1 MTHTPINTTNG
12 TLDQVLKEN
21 RDFCQQFK
29 TNSKL
34 MKLISGKSMTEK
46 HNRARLLDCIQVFSD
61 YFQKTV
67 MLRSVFCENTQFT
80 PVVQDHLKE
89 EFGHNTDLAR
99 DRHYRN
105 PVWDPVLESTS
116 AWFAWNML
124 AMDNDEKTLVVHL
137 VLESSANVFFIAAD
151 KVMQTYDETKYFN
164 IHADLDEGH
173 EQMGIDLI
181 RDLTPSRYLR
191 LIEVQRQAWDVLNA
205 ACNRIAEL
213 TDTKS
218 LCLTD

>member
-21 RDFCQQFK
+21 REFCQNFK
-29 TNSKL
+29 TSSKL
-34 MKLISGKSMTEK
+34 MQLIQSNAMSEK
-46 HNRARLLDCIQVFSD
+46 QHRARLLDCIQVFSD

-67 MLRSVFCENTQFT
+67 MLRSVFCENAQYY
-80 PVVQDHLKE
+80 PVVQEHLVE
-89 EFGHNTDLAR
+89 EFGHNTDLAK

-105 PVWDPVLESTS
+105 PVWDPILEATS

-124 AMDNDEKTLVVHL
+124 AMDNDEKTVVVHL
-137 VLESSANVFFIAAD
+137 VLESSANVFFAAAD
-151 KVMQTYDETKYFN
+151 KVMQSFGETKYFH

-181 RDLTPSRYLR
+181 RDLTPARYLR
-191 LIEVQRQAWDVLNA
+191 LIEVQRQAWDILNA
-205 ACNRIAEL
+205 ACNRMAEL
-213 TDTKS
+213 TRTNRTA
-218 LCLTD
+218 LA

>member
-1 MTHTPINTTNG
+1 M
-12 TLDQVLKEN
+12 Q
-21 RDFCQQFK
+21 
-29 TNSKL
+29 
-34 MKLISGKSMTEK
+34 LIKSNAMTEK

-67 MLRSVFCENTQFT
+67 MLRSVFCENTQYR

-105 PVWDPVLESTS
+105 PVWDPVLEATS

-124 AMDNDEKTLVVHL
+124 AMDNDEKTVVVHL
-137 VLESSANVFFIAAD
+137 VLESSANVFFVAAD
-151 KVMQTYDETKYFN
+151 KVMQSYGETDFFH

-173 EQMGIDLI
+173 EKMGIDLI
-181 RDLTPSRYLR
+181 REQTPARYLR
-191 LIEVQRQAWDVLNA
+191 LIEVQRQSWDILNT
-205 ACNRIAEL
+205 ACNRMAEL
-213 TDTKS
+213 TRSTN
-218 LCLTD
+218 LVNQCTIA